1 MHLIVFLH
9 LQIQPN
15 ERDFDLARQFDL
27 IVLEMKNYTR
37 YPKSYT
43 VDIL

>member
-1 MHLIVFLH
+1 MHLIVFLR

-15 ERDFDLARQFDL
+15 ERDFNLARQFDL
-27 IVLEMKNYTR
+27 VVLDIKNYIK